1 MKSSDHPVSET
12 PSPCQKKIF
21 TIPNLL
27 SFFRLLLIPV
37 FIWLY
42 CVKKDY
48 PMTTLVLILSGLTDL
63 VDGYVA
69 RHFNMVSDLGKM
81 LDPVADK
88 LTQIA
93 MLFCLVTAFPLM
105 LIPLILL
112 IVKEIAAAIAGI
124 LIIRK
129 TGKVHGAVWHGK
141 VNTALLYAV
150 MIIHV
155 FWFNIPAVLS
165 NILIALCVAMMA
177 LSFVLYLTQ
186 HIKLLRHPQ
195 KEN

>member
-1 MKSSDHPVSET
+1 MKPSDQPVSQK
-12 PSPCQKKIF
+12 PSSCQKKIF

-27 SFFRLLLIPV
+27 SFFRLMLIPL

-42 CVKKDY
+42 CVKKNY
-48 PMTTLVLILSGLTDL
+48 LMTALVLILSGLTDL
-63 VDGYVA
+63 VDGFVA
-69 RHFNMVSDLGKM
+69 RRFNMVSDLGKM

-93 MLFCLVTAFPLM
+93 MLFCLVTAFPFM
-105 LIPLILL
+105 LVPLILL
-112 IVKEIAAAIAGI
+112 IVKEIAAAITGI
-124 LIIRK
+124 LVIRK
-129 TGKVHGAVWHGK
+129 TKTVYGAVWHGK

-155 FWFNIPAVLS
+155 FWFDIPFVLS

-177 LSFVLYLTQ
+177 LSFVLYLIQ
-186 HIKLLRHPQ
+186 NIKLLRHPQ
-195 KEN
+195 K